1 MRTRKQHMNPKEKGG
16 RPSNIRRTIEKQN
29 KNQKGNGYEVDDQT
43 PQNKTKKPTHD
54 TEKDMSRSRTHW
66 RQATRGYLVDQL
78 SKHGWKWPKTPDG
91 KNAKLL
97 KPELA
102 QIMID
107 ILGI

>member
-1 MRTRKQHMNPKEKGG
+1 MGVKDAEVKDDEKPETTHEPKGKRG
-16 RPSNIRRTIEKQN
+16 RPTNIKKDQLKK
-29 KNQKGNGYEVDDQT
+29 KNPD
-43 PQNKTKKPTHD
+43 HD

-66 RQATRGYLVDQL
+66 RKAHRGYLVDQL